1 MTKCIAGTCCF
12 MSTNRKVKRLNL
24 HVSHPRHYKAHI
36 LKILISKQDALTY
49 IGMIQDLHY
58 SNFSEE
64 LKMRKIQSLDFS
76 IQTANSPL
84 SNQPHYSTSQDKN
97 HNNKS
102 CCMSLSTEHFHEEVS
117 MKSDYPSGLYELTCP
132 FSS

>member
-1 MTKCIAGTCCF
+1 

-24 HVSHPRHYKAHI
+24 HVSRPRHYKAHI

-64 LKMRKIQSLDFS
+64 LKIRKIQSLDFS
-76 IQTANSPL
+76 I
-84 SNQPHYSTSQDKN
+84 
-97 HNNKS
+97 
-102 CCMSLSTEHFHEEVS
+102 
-117 MKSDYPSGLYELTCP
+117 
-132 FSS
+132 